1 MSDKPLFHLRAFLND
16 ESGSAMVEADFHES
30 TWINKQTGERR
41 FSASGTIH
49 VTDCSRS
56 IELDVCFDD
65 LDGARRVLRKLDRLL
80 DAVNGVRDAAA
91 RIARREFGRK
101 V

>member
-1 MSDKPLFHLRAFLND
+1 MSYKPLFHLRTFLN
-16 ESGSAMVEADFHES
+16 EETGSAMVEADFNENS
-30 TWINKQTGERR
+30 WTNKQTGERN
-41 FSASGTIH
+41 FGAGGTIH
-49 VTDCSRS
+49 ITDCSRS
-56 IELDVCFDD
+56 IELDVSFDD